1 MNTKL
6 FFLFSF
12 FLPDLLFDLNKMSNV
27 MQNVNA
33 IATTGT
39 EANYSCE
46 MWLSKHS
53 QKMSDNRI

>member
-1 MNTKL
+1 
-6 FFLFSF
+6 
-12 FLPDLLFDLNKMSNV
+12 LPDLLFDLNKMSNV